1 MNRWESLVVVGDS
14 FAEGVGDP
22 LPDGTFRGWS
32 DLTAIELATHAPGFR
47 YANLAVRGRR
57 LDQIVAEQIPAATGM
72 RPDLICFSAGGNDA
86 LRPGFDVDDL
96 MARFDRAVGTLTE
109 AGAEVVLFRFP
120 DQSVRLPLPGLLRPR
135 IIAMNSAVTAL
146 AGRHGAYVVD
156 LFGDAAFGSPE
167 LWSQDRLH
175 LSPSG
180 HRRVADQLLATLGVA
195 PAPELIRAET
205 VVRRRRRDDARWA
218 RSYLGPWFR
227 RRLTGGSSGDGV
239 EAKRPQLT
247 QVTQRPVPR

>member
-1 MNRWESLVVVGDS
+1 MSRWESLVVVGDS

-22 LPDGTFRGWS
+22 LPDGTVRGWS
-32 DLTAIELATHAPGFR
+32 DLTAIELATRAPGFR

-86 LRPGFDVDDL
+86 LRPGFDVNDL

-135 IIAMNSAVTAL
+135 IIAMNDAVSGL
-146 AGRHGAYVVD
+146 AGRHGAHVVD
-156 LFGDAAFGSPE
+156 LFGDAAFGLPD
-167 LWSQDRLH
+167 LWCQDRLH

-180 HRRVADQLLATLGVA
+180 HRRVADQILATLGVA
-195 PAPELIRAET
+195 PVPESVRAGT
-205 VVRRRRRDDARWA
+205 VARRRRRDDARWA
-218 RSYLGPWFR
+218 QSHLGPWLR

-239 EAKRPQLT
+239 GAKRPRLSP
-247 QVTQRPVPR
+247 VTRHSLPQ